1 MASPYI
7 TGDSKGDGNTLSKTL
22 SVTEWS
28 LANCPLSDVLCTV
41 KGMFS
46 ISFLKTVPTMVCQK
60 SRSIIVLEIW
70 LFQIY
75 THTPTPTYTH
85 LHIQHIHTH
94 IFIYIIHTQHRVY
107 VSQMVL
113 WSQPEKIS
121 NGRSLFSMVPYD
133 LTAVSAQT
141 AMSLL
146 SYLQQPRDL
155 GENHLRCKAWGLS
168 QGATES
174 VAGTQPCSRE
184 ICKHRRISTSEKA
197 STGKQT

>member
-1 MASPYI
+1 
-7 TGDSKGDGNTLSKTL
+7 
-22 SVTEWS
+22 
-28 LANCPLSDVLCTV
+28 
-41 KGMFS
+41 
-46 ISFLKTVPTMVCQK
+46 
-60 SRSIIVLEIW
+60 
-70 LFQIY
+70 
-75 THTPTPTYTH
+75 
-85 LHIQHIHTH
+85 
-94 IFIYIIHTQHRVY
+94 
-107 VSQMVL
+107 
-113 WSQPEKIS
+113 
-121 NGRSLFSMVPYD
+121 MVPYD